1 MNKIRLAFKKI
12 AMLNKNRIIL
22 ISNHLPKAVVQA
34 NIQKEL
40 LKFLNK

>member
-1 MNKIRLAFKKI
+1 MNKIRSAFKKI
-12 AMLNKNRIIL
+12 ALLNKNRIVL

-40 LKFLNK
+40 LRFINK